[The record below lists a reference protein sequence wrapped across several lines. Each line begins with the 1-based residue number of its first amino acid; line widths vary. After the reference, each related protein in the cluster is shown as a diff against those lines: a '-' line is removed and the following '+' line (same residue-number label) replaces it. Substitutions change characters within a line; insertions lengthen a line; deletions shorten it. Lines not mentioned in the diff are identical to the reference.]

1 MDRVGA
7 MTTFVKVVE
16 AGSLSAAARG
26 LALSPA
32 SVSRQVDG
40 LEDHLRTRLLVRST
54 RHLALTEGGRTYY
67 EQAKRILAAIEEAEG
82 TLSARHATPSGRLT
96 VSAPI
101 LFGHIYLSPLLPEFL
116 ERFPEVTTDLLLL
129 NRPVNMVEEG
139 IDVAIRSGPLEDSNL
154 IARKLG
160 VVRRVVCA
168 APAYLRRCGEPRHP
182 DDLARHDC
190 IIYNP
195 QEVSQAWDFHGE
207 TGEFHV
213 PVSGRLRTNSLD
225 ATVLAAIGGAGVV
238 RAPLRL
244 VQEHVDAGRL
254 VPVLGAFQP
263 QPTEIHMLFPHLRL
277 ISAKTRAFADF
288 LIERCV
294 IS

>member
-1 MDRVGA
+1 MA
-7 MTTFVKVVE
+7 TFVKVVE

-26 LALSPA
+26 LELSLA

-40 LEDHLRTRLLVRST
+40 LEEHLRTRLLVRST

-67 EQAKRILAAIEEAEG
+67 EQAKRILAAIEDAEG
-82 TLSARHATPSGRLT
+82 ALSARHATPSGRLT
-96 VSAPI
+96 ISAPI

-139 IDVAIRSGPLEDSNL
+139 IDVAIRSGPLEDSTL

-160 VVRRVVCA
+160 VVCRVICA
-168 APAYLRRCGEPRHP
+168 APTYLRRCGEPRHP
-182 DDLARHDC
+182 DDLQRHDC

-195 QEVSQAWDFHGE
+195 RETSQIWDFHGGA
-207 TGEFHV
+207 GEFHV

-225 ATVLAAIGGAGVV
+225 ASVLAAIGGVGIA

-244 VQEHVDAGRL
+244 VQEHVAAGRL
-254 VPVLGAFQP
+254 VPVLGGFQP
-263 QPTEIHMLFPHLRL
+263 RPTEIHMLFPHLRL

-294 IS
+294 IG